1 MKLKS
6 AKRMLRK
13 ALPTVLTLLSAGG
26 VAATAALSS
35 KAAIKA
41 DKLLKEAE
49 ASKYDKLT
57 NFEKVQVAAPAYI
70 PAIAAG
76 VATIACICGVR
87 AYDRRQQAALI
98 GGYAII
104 NAHQNYI
111 SKVKE
116 LYGEE
121 AHQKV
126 MDAIAVEKAD
136 NVPITVPGCISKAS
150 TTDFGA
156 DEEKRLFFDAF
167 SNRYFES
174 TIGRV
179 LQAEMHLNR
188 NYTLGADVTVNDF
201 YSFLGLVP
209 IENGDDLRWSPES
222 GIMWIDFNH
231 HKTVLDDGLEC
242 CVIDMMFYPEML
254 EDEL

>member
-1 MKLKS
+1 MNLKN
-6 AKRMLRK
+6 AFKK
-13 ALPTVLTLLSAGG
+13 ALPTILTVVSAGG
-26 VAATAALSS
+26 VVATAVLSS
-35 KAAIKA
+35 KSALKA
-41 DKLLKEAE
+41 QALIKEAE
-49 ASKYDKLT
+49 ESKHDGLT
-57 NFEKVQVAAPAYI
+57 TFEVVQVAAPAYI

-104 NAHQNYI
+104 KNAHQNYI

-126 MDAIAVEKAD
+126 MDAIAVEKTD
-136 NVPITVPGCISKAS
+136 NVSITVPGFIGEAS

-156 DEEKRLFFDAF
+156 DEDKHLFFDAF
-167 SNRYFES
+167 SDRYFES
-174 TIGRV
+174 TIGQV

-188 NYTLGADVTVNDF
+188 NYTRGADVTVNDF

-209 IENGDDLRWSPES
+209 IENGNDLRWSPES

-231 HKTVLDDGLEC
+231 HTTVLDDGLEC
-242 CVIDMMFYPEML
+242 CVIEMVFYPEML